1 METRN
6 TSRDDT
12 YPAKLTRKAQVVVP
26 AEVRR
31 RVGLR
36 PGQRAVWVVRE
47 GEAALM
53 SPERYAQTTA
63 GILAGTYGRTKKQVE
78 RYLRKEREGWE

>member
-1 METRN
+1 MASRN
-6 TSRDDT
+6 TARDDT

-31 RVGLR
+31 RLGLR
-36 PGQRAVWVVRE
+36 PGQTAVWVVRE

-53 SPERYAQTTA
+53 TPETYARATA
-63 GILAGTYGRTKKQVE
+63 GILAGTYGRTKKEIE
-78 RYLRKEREGWE
+78 RYLEGEREGWE